1 MESKGLTAD
10 SNLLIRKD
18 LFPIRWWAIVI
29 FLVVFPLLMV
39 PAVWLIRDRGML
51 AMLATF
57 FATGLIALAV
67 AMAPIGRAAL
77 PALGF
82 RRAGWRPIV
91 FGTMG
96 ALIVS
101 VAVTQIGIEP
111 QGIKQAMEVAREP
124 AMFAASFAVMAGL
137 APLVE
142 ELVFRGLLY
151 GWLAGRWGTVAA
163 WIVSSLAFAAAHVEP
178 AHVILV
184 LPLGLLFG
192 WLRRRT
198 DSLWPSLVAH
208 MVNNG
213 LAVVA
218 AAYLD
223 M

>member
-10 SNLLIRKD
+10 SNLLIRKG
-18 LFPIRWWAIVI
+18 LFPIRWWAIAI
-29 FLVVFPLLMV
+29 FLVAFPLLLV

-57 FATGLIALAV
+57 FATGLIALAA

-91 FGTMG
+91 FGTVG
-96 ALIVS
+96 ALVVS

-124 AMFAASFAVMAGL
+124 AMFAASLAVMAGL

-142 ELVFRGLLY
+142 ELIFRGLLY

-184 LPLGLLFG
+184 LPLGLFFG

-198 DSLWPSLVAH
+198 DSLWPSLAAH

>member
-10 SNLLIRKD
+10 NNLLIQKG
-18 LFPIRWWAIVI
+18 LFRIRWWAIVI
-29 FLVVFPLLMV
+29 FLVVFPLLLV

-91 FGTMG
+91 FGTVG
-96 ALIVS
+96 ALVVS

-124 AMFAASFAVMAGL
+124 AMFAASLAVMAGL

-142 ELVFRGLLY
+142 ELIFRGLLY

-163 WIVSSLAFAAAHVEP
+163 WIGSSLAFAAAHVEP

-184 LPLGLLFG
+184 LPLGLFFG

>member
-1 MESKGLTAD
+1 MATD
-10 SNLLIRKD
+10 DNLLIKKD
-18 LFPIRWWAIVI
+18 LSPIRWWAIVI
-29 FLVVFPLLMV
+29 FLAVLPLLLV
-39 PAVWLIRDRGML
+39 PAVWLIRDRGMI

-57 FATGLIALAV
+57 FVAGLLALAV
-67 AMAPIGRAAL
+67 AMAPMGRRAL

-82 RRAGWRPIV
+82 RRTGWRPIV
-91 FGTMG
+91 FGTLG
-96 ALIVS
+96 ALAVS
-101 VAVTQIGIEP
+101 VAVTQFGIEP
-111 QGIKQAMEVAREP
+111 QGIKQAMEIAREP
-124 AMFAASFAVMAGL
+124 AMFAASLAVMAGL

-163 WIVSSLAFAAAHVEP
+163 WIVSSLAFAAAHVEL

-208 MVNNG
+208 MANNCV
-213 LAVVA
+213 AVVA

-223 M
+223 V